1 MARDLLHLAFG
12 ALGRTLLLGHFPDC
26 SCPTCLELHGDA
38 GRLAA
43 ALRGAAAEHTAA
55 DLARG
60 GAAPAGV
67 VVPAEVIRPER
78 PAVPVLT
85 AQVVS
90 VRPVG
95 SAEESA
101 KRPRGKRSKGK
112 ASASSPRALLGDGSR
127 APSPVRRGR

>member
-78 PAVPVLT
+78 PPVPVLT

-90 VRPVG
+90 VRPVEP
-95 SAEESA
+95 S
-101 KRPRGKRSKGK
+101 KRSKGKRGRGK
-112 ASASSPRALLGDGSR
+112 ASASSPRALLGDGAR